1 MSTNT
6 IPDRATPLPAI
17 DDAVTTPGVGV
28 TARKTVRAT
37 DPYLAGHYPGFTIYP
52 GVFVIESV
60 HQAISRYVADTR
72 PGTWSV
78 SMAGIDSVR
87 FTKPLRP
94 GDTLHL
100 TAICAEDGDRISAK
114 VRCVDDDGT
123 LVTKM
128 TARFDLTEQARRG

>member
-1 MSTNT
+1 MFTT
-6 IPDRATPLPAI
+6 MDRAAPLTAI

-60 HQAISRYVADTR
+60 HQAVSRYVADTR

-78 SMAGIDSVR
+78 AMATIDSVR

-94 GDTLHL
+94 GDTLHV
-100 TAICAEDGDRISAK
+100 TADCAEDGDRINAK
-114 VRCVDDDGT
+114 VRCVDDAGT

-128 TARFDLTEQARRG
+128 TARFELTEEPARV